1 MCGITGWVDFS
12 RDMTREREVIDA
24 MTETMA
30 CRGPDASGVWSDRN
44 VALGHRRLAVIDIP
58 GGCQPMSVSTPD
70 GDVVMVYSGEAY
82 NFKELREE
90 LIQAGEK
97 FETAS
102 DTEVVLRG
110 YLHWGDALADRLN
123 GMYAFAIW
131 DSRDRK
137 LVMIRD
143 RMGIKPFYFYRT
155 ADGVLFGSEPKAIL
169 ANPLAECVVDLNG
182 LREMLVPVKT
192 PRHAVWKGMQEVVPG
207 TIVTVDERGVRE
219 RTYWRLESRLH
230 TGDRETTVAQVRA
243 LLDDIVRRQLVADV
257 PECVLLSGGLDSSAI
272 TALSARELS
281 TPVRTFAVD
290 FVEQAQN
297 FKPSDMRPTMDAPY
311 VHDVAKHVG
320 SDHTD
325 IVLDHTQLA
334 DLDLRRKVV
343 RARDLPMGMGDMDE
357 SLYLLFKAIR
367 QQSTV
372 ALSGESADEI
382 FGGYRQF
389 HDPAVQQTDAF
400 PWIAIG
406 DSVIPHMR
414 GAGANQRGLPGSAAR
429 RGRLVRLMFS
439 VRSSDMF
446 TPALRSAVDLDTYL
460 QDRYTEAVNEVT
472 RLYEEDDFTHRM
484 RVMSYL
490 HLTRFVRIL
499 LDRKDRMS
507 MAVGLEVRV
516 PFCDHRLVEYV
527 YNTPWSLKTYDGRE
541 KSLLRGAVRDVLPES
556 VVKRVKSPYPST
568 SDPQYSAE
576 IQSQAKDLLG
586 TGDDVLF
593 TLIDRA
599 ALEQLT
605 QLDPAT
611 LLPVQ
616 RTRIE
621 RILDLS
627 VWIEMYRPDL
637 AW

>member
-1 MCGITGWVDFS
+1 MCGITGWVGYS
-12 RDMTREREVIDA
+12 RDLRQERRTIDA

-30 CRGPDASGVWSDRN
+30 CRGPDASGVWTDQN
-44 VALGHRRLAVIDIP
+44 AALGHRRLAVIDLP
-58 GGCQPMSVSTPD
+58 GGAQPMAIPTPN
-70 GDVVMVYSGEAY
+70 GDVAMVYSGEAY
-82 NFKELREE
+82 NFKELRNE
-90 LIQAGEK
+90 LEAAGHR
-97 FETAS
+97 FTTSS

-110 YLHWGDALADRLN
+110 YLQWGDSLADRLN

-131 DSRDRK
+131 DARDRK

-155 ADGVLFGSEPKAIL
+155 SDGVLFGSEPKAIL
-169 ANPLAECVVDLNG
+169 ANPIAKRVVGIDG
-182 LREMLVPVKT
+182 LRELFAPVKT
-192 PRHAVWKGMQEVVPG
+192 PKHAIWEGMAEVEPG
-207 TIVTVDERGVRE
+207 TIVTVDERGIRE
-219 RTYWRLESRLH
+219 RTYWRLESKPH
-230 TGDRETTVAQVRA
+230 TDDRDTTVGRVRE

-281 TPVRTFAVD
+281 EPVRTFAVD
-290 FVEQAQN
+290 FVDQAEN
-297 FKPSDMRPTMDAPY
+297 FKPDQLRQTMDTPY

-325 IVLDHTQLA
+325 IVLDHNQLS
-334 DLDLRRKVV
+334 DLEIRRKVV
-343 RARDLPMGMGDMDE
+343 GARDIPMGLGDMDA

-389 HDPAVQQTDAF
+389 HDPKIQQLDEF
-400 PWIAIG
+400 PWIA
-406 DSVIPHMR
+406 
-414 GAGANQRGLPGSAAR
+414 AGMGPIDA
-429 RGRLVRLMFS
+429 
-439 VRSSDMF
+439 SDEILA
-446 TPALRSAVDLDTYL
+446 PALSSAIDLDDFMA
-460 QDRYTEAVNEVT
+460 QRYREGVAEVG
-472 RLYEEDDFTHRM
+472 RVDGEDDFTHRM

-527 YNTPWSLKTYDGRE
+527 YNAPWSLKTYDGRE

-568 SDPQYSAE
+568 SDPQYGAAL
-576 IQSQAKDLLG
+576 QAQAKELFGSGGDLL
-586 TGDDVLF
+586 F
-593 TLIDRA
+593 TIIDPVKLEHLIGA
-599 ALEQLT
+599 
-605 QLDPAT
+605 DPQK
-611 LLPVQ
+611 LQSVE
-616 RTRIE
+616 RTRLE
-621 RILDLS
+621 RVLDLA
-627 VWIEMYRPDL
+627 VWIDMYKPTVVY
-637 AW
+637 

>member
-12 RDMTREREVIDA
+12 RDQTRERVVIDA

-30 CRGPDASGVWSDRN
+30 CRGPDASGVWSDRDA
-44 VALGHRRLAVIDIP
+44 ALGHRRLAVIDLL
-58 GGCQPMSVSTPD
+58 GGAQPMSVSTPH

-82 NFKELREE
+82 NFKELRDE
-90 LIQAGEK
+90 LTQKGEK
-97 FETAS
+97 FQTAS

-110 YLHWGDALADRLN
+110 YLEWGEALADRLN

-131 DSRDRK
+131 DARERR

-143 RMGIKPFYFYRT
+143 RMGIKPLYFYRT
-155 ADGVLFGSEPKAIL
+155 PDGVLFGSEPKAIL
-169 ANPLAECVVDLNG
+169 ANPLVKRVVDVDG
-182 LREMLVPVKT
+182 LCEMLVPLIKT
-192 PRHAVWKGMQEVVPG
+192 PKHAVWKGMQEVEPG
-207 TIVTVDERGVRE
+207 TIVTVDQHGVRE
-219 RTYWRLESRLH
+219 RTYWRLESKPH
-230 TGDRETTVAQVRA
+230 TDDRDTTVARIRE
-243 LLDDIVRRQLVADV
+243 LLDDTVRRQLVADV
-257 PECVLLSGGLDSSAI
+257 PECVLLSGGLDSSTI
-272 TALSARELS
+272 TALSARELNN
-281 TPVRTFAVD
+281 PVRTFAVD
-290 FVEQAQN
+290 FAAQVEN
-297 FKPSDMRPTMDAPY
+297 FKASELRPTMDTPY

-325 IVLDHTQLA
+325 VVLDHTQLS

-389 HDPAVQQTDAF
+389 HDPAVQNTDAF

-406 DSVIPHMR
+406 DSAISP
-414 GAGANQRGLPGSAAR
+414 QRGLPGTAAR
-429 RGRLVRLMFS
+429 RGRLVSLLYS
-439 VRSSDMF
+439 ARSSDMF

-460 QDRYTEAVNEVT
+460 QDRYTKAVNEVA
-472 RLYEEDDFTHRM
+472 RLDEEDDFTHRM

-490 HLTRFVRIL
+490 HLTRFMRIL

-568 SDPQYSAE
+568 SDPQYDAA
-576 IQSQAKDLLG
+576 IQAQAKDLLG
-586 TGDDVLF
+586 TGDGVLF
-593 TLIDRA
+593 GLIDRA

-605 QLDPAT
+605 RLDPQEMRP
-611 LLPVQ
+611 LD
-616 RTRIE
+616 RE
-621 RILDLS
+621 RLERVLDLS
-627 VWIEMYRPDL
+627 VWIDAYHPEVVY
-637 AW
+637 